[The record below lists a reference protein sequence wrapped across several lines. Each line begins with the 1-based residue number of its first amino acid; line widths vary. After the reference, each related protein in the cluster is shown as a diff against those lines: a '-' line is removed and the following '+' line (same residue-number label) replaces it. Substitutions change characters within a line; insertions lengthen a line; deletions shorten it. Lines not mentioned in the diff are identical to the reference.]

1 MYFKKLTQKL
11 FGHKYFVAE
20 KKNENEIHEKQ
31 SELYFGKFYGGN
43 HALILLNAFKN
54 YFITNIDLN
63 ASESYSAINHDYRK
77 AINIITN
84 N

>member
-31 SELYFGKFYGGN
+31 SELYFGKFYR
-43 HALILLNAFKN
+43 HQIML
-54 YFITNIDLN
+54 
-63 ASESYSAINHDYRK
+63 
-77 AINIITN
+77 
-84 N
+84 